1 MILVIKYLGGQFAL
15 SATTPQSAAPL
26 RSAASLWGNRYYRGR
41 RFVIKIK
48 TRTMNLEN
56 INDHLEAYKNH
67 DQIIDAAEFIIS
79 TFGLEHDNFAGFGFR
94 PELEPDRML
103 LTAEGEIGDRQMVM
117 IPKNLFDFDLNLVVN
132 MLAHE
137 MLHVRQ
143 KDPNSLVE
151 DKNEREFQAYY
162 EMLFHEIFPQVPK
175 LSPFYIKQFGEKAL
189 EYYRRMGECSDLQQK
204 YTEQKNEVEEFI
216 LSQP

>member
-1 MILVIKYLGGQFAL
+1 
-15 SATTPQSAAPL
+15 
-26 RSAASLWGNRYYRGR
+26 
-41 RFVIKIK
+41 
-48 TRTMNLEN
+48 MNLEQVN
-56 INDHLEAYKNH
+56 LHINAYKES
-67 DQIIDAAEFIIS
+67 DQILDAAKYLIRS
-79 TFGLEHDNFAGFGFR
+79 FGLQHNNFAGFDFR
-94 PELEPDRML
+94 DELKSDGLL
-103 LTAEGEIGDRQMVM
+103 LTAEGELGEPQTVK
-117 IPKNLFDFDLNLVVN
+117 IPRNLFDFDIKLVLNMV
-132 MLAHE
+132 AHE